1 MVLLFEQ
8 VNFIIGDNM
17 SRTVFNE
24 KNTGHIT
31 KQYPMFFGDSLGLL
45 DTVNIVNKEIED
57 LKEKQRSFRWYPTEI
72 NLSQDKQDML
82 TAPKEIVDLMNKTI
96 SWQHL
101 TDSITGRSIGAMFL
115 PHVTNPQA
123 EVMISEWSNIEFV
136 HGESYIHIVKQT
148 NHDPD
153 KAILDTYANLNIL
166 NRSQDLINTFDQ
178 LYNMSVDTPLE
189 EKKRILAKVLSVVM
203 TMECVSFMASFAV
216 TFAIGK
222 QGYFQGIAETV
233 SMIARD
239 ELLHGRMSYEL
250 IKATR
255 DVDGWKDIY
264 SDVADDISDIIH
276 SITRNES
283 EWNQYLLSEGRE
295 LRNLPLETL
304 NDTNLYFH
312 NFVCSL
318 IGIENKF
325 KIVAE
330 NPCTFMDK
338 YIDRSLL
345 QFAPQ
350 EIQNGSYRQ
359 ASVVDDLSDD
369 IDLDFN
375 F

>member
-1 MVLLFEQ
+1 M
-8 VNFIIGDNM
+8 
-17 SRTVFNE
+17 
-24 KNTGHIT
+24 
-31 KQYPMFFGDSLGLL
+31 
-45 DTVNIVNKEIED
+45 
-57 LKEKQRSFRWYPTEI
+57 
-72 NLSQDKQDML
+72 
-82 TAPKEIVDLMNKTI
+82 
-96 SWQHL
+96 
-101 TDSITGRSIGAMFL
+101 
-115 PHVTNPQA
+115 
-123 EVMISEWSNIEFV
+123 
-136 HGESYIHIVKQT
+136 
-148 NHDPD
+148 
-153 KAILDTYANLNIL
+153 
-166 NRSQDLINTFDQ
+166 
-178 LYNMSVDTPLE
+178 
-189 EKKRILAKVLSVVM
+189 AKVLCTVM
-203 TMECVSFMASFAV
+203 AMEVISFMSSFAV
-216 TFAIGK
+216 TFAIAE

-264 SDVADDISDIIH
+264 SEVADDISEIIH
-276 SITRNES
+276 SITQNES

-295 LRNLPLETL
+295 LRNLSLETL

-325 KIVAE
+325 KIVTE